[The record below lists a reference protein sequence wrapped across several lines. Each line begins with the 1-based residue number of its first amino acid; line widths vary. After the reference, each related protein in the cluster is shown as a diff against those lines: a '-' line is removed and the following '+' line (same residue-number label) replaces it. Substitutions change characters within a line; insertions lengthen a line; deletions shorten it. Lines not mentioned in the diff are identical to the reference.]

1 MWNRSLHIV
10 GLLLGLCSVG
20 ALTVL
25 GVLVAVRQAATPIV
39 FWMVLALILGFTLR
53 RLGLLLAST
62 RRARALPRRPTMR
75 RATATDKTE
84 K

>member
-39 FWMVLALILGFTLR
+39 CGWFLPSSWDSCSVDSGFCWR
-53 RLGLLLAST
+53 RLEGP
-62 RRARALPRRPTMR
+62 ALYHVDRP
-75 RATATDKTE
+75 
-84 K
+84 